1 MIHAAFLASPSTG
14 LFAAPQQPD
23 TEKLLN
29 AADMILSALPRERV
43 WVVTLQSA
51 QDTLAAQLSSK
62 LDATNILGEALP
74 KGSATSSTF
83 LSIHLAA
90 RDPNPVLLILP
101 PYPLTTN
108 NDGFIQTIGSGLKTL
123 KSRDGFVIFGS
134 QKASSLIAVNPQKL
148 SDEPPAYSVPSLKTS
163 PTPTQP
169 EQGCF
174 GALPLLVVRAKTFL
188 ETLKN
193 HFPSHYENF
202 MRLFSSFGTREE
214 ERFFYEAYNQVE
226 QTPLEDVVARAKDV
240 FMVEARF

>member
-14 LFAAPQQPD
+14 LFAAPQQPNA
-23 TEKLLN
+23 EKLLS
-29 AADMILSALPRERV
+29 AADLILPALPRERI
-43 WVVTLQSA
+43 WVITLQSA

-62 LDATNILGEALP
+62 LEVPNILGEALP
-74 KGSATSSTF
+74 KGSATSSAF

-108 NDGFIQTIGSGLKTL
+108 NDGFIQTIGFGLKTL
-123 KSRDGFVIFGS
+123 KSYDGFLIFGS
-134 QKASSLIAVNPQKL
+134 QKASLLIAVTPQKL
-148 SDEPPAYSVPSLKTS
+148 TDAPPAYSVPSLKTS

-174 GALPLLVVRAKTFL
+174 GTLPLLLVRAKIL
-188 ETLKN
+188 LDTLKD
-193 HFPSHYENF
+193 HFPNHYENF

-226 QTPLEDVVARAKDV
+226 QTLLEDVVTRAKDV